1 MKYIVDRIEN
11 GIAILEIFDS
21 SEIIEVDVNLLPSDI
36 HDGSI
41 IYYESGVYSLDLD
54 EEEIRR
60 KKIEDRFKRLRNE

>member
-21 SEIIEVDVNLLPSDI
+21 SEMIEVDVNLLPSDI